1 MFPDYLFL
9 TFKYTDYL
17 IAGPYID
24 SERDLTLLWRGSR
37 NQEIID
43 MQATREQGEKVLYVQ

>member
-1 MFPDYLFL
+1 MVQQYRSEE
-9 TFKYTDYL
+9 FKYSDYL

-37 NQEIID
+37 NQEVID
-43 MQATREQGEKVLYVQ
+43 LQATREQGKKVLRS